1 MSTAKIVKL
10 EASFPLKPYTK
21 GQLVKLYR
29 PISLYVLNKWLEAI
43 EDKTG
48 PIVSNSISPKQ
59 MAIFIE
65 VYGVP
70 GVIIQQAA

>member
-1 MSTAKIVKL
+1 MSSNKIVFL
-10 EASFPLKPYTK
+10 ETSFPIKPYTK

-29 PISLYVLNKWLEAI
+29 PISLYVLNKWLDAI

-48 PIVSNSISPKQ
+48 PIISNNISPKQ
-59 MAIFIE
+59 LQIFID

-70 GVIIQQAA
+70 GQMVNQAA